1 MTLLGERKV
10 VTEQRGAETPM
21 VTKGA
26 PLPLRLRF
34 AHHNHNGKF
43 FRYLEFEVLETRI
56 PNSNLKATW

>member
-1 MTLLGERKV
+1 
-10 VTEQRGAETPM
+10 M